1 MSRWDAAET
10 LKTLHLNPVNLVKP
24 VYYPQESEMNVKDV
38 FAVAEFSSE
47 KMRKI
52 NLFETKNFFCD
63 VYCLEPGQE
72 QKVHAHEEEDKI
84 YYVLAGR
91 GSFVVGD
98 ETRELGERQIVM
110 APAGAP
116 HGVKNA
122 SDQRLTLLVFMTP
135 NPNFK

>member
-1 MSRWDAAET
+1 MD
-10 LKTLHLNPVNLVKP
+10 
-24 VYYPQESEMNVKDV
+24 VKDV
-38 FAVAEFSSE
+38 FAAAEFSDE

-72 QKVHAHEEEDKI
+72 QKVHAHDGEDKI
-84 YYVLAGR
+84 YYVLAGG
-91 GSFVVGD
+91 GSFVVGG
-98 ETRELGERQIVM
+98 ETRELSQGQIVM

-116 HGVKNA
+116 HGVKN
-122 SDQRLTLLVFMTP
+122 SGDQRLTLLVFMTP